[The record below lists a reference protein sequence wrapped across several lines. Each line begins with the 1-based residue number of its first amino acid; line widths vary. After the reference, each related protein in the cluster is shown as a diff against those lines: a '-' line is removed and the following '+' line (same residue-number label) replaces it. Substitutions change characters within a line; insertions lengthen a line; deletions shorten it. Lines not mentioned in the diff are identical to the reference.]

1 MKNKPVK
8 SKMYKLPFLLLL
20 MASFAFRPC
29 SGQEKDSVKVYKD
42 LKNTVKMNL
51 TNPMIFGKRFYVIG
65 YERVIR
71 DYQTITMSVGRFAF
85 PKFSFINTD
94 SLNLER
100 NFKDKGFN
108 FSMEYRFYL
117 KKENRNLA
125 PRGVYI
131 GPYYAYNYFS
141 RVNHWQINTTNFEGD
156 LDTKLQMNMHSLGVQ
171 LGYQFVFWNRVSLDL
186 ILVGPAVWFFNL
198 EAKVNTSLDV
208 KDESLLF
215 EKLNDALH
223 QKFPNSSM
231 VIDGGSFKKK
241 GSFRTSTFGYRYMFN
256 IGFRF

>member
-1 MKNKPVK
+1 MKNIPVIL
-8 SKMYKLPFLLLL
+8 KMYKLAFLLLF
-20 MASFAFRPC
+20 MAGLGCRPC
-29 SGQEKDSVKVYKD
+29 NGQDKDSVKVYKD
-42 LKNTVKMNL
+42 LKNTVKINL
-51 TNPMIFGKRFYVIG
+51 TNPLIFGTRFNVIG
-65 YERVIR
+65 YERVIT
-71 DYQTITMSVGRFAF
+71 DYQTITVSVGRFAF

-94 SLNLER
+94 SLSLER
-100 NFKDKGFN
+100 NYKDKGFN
-108 FSMEYRFYL
+108 FSIDYRFYL

-141 RVNHWQINTTNFEGD
+141 RVNHWQINTANFEGD
-156 LDTKLQMNMHSLGVQ
+156 LDTKLQMNMHSLGFQ
-171 LGYQFVFWNRVSLDL
+171 LGYQFVFWNRVTLDL
-186 ILVGPAVWFFNL
+186 ILAGPAVWFFNL
-198 EAKVNTSLDV
+198 EANVSTSLDAT
-208 KDESLLF
+208 DESLLF

-241 GSFRTSTFGYRYMFN
+241 GSFRTNTIGYRYMFN